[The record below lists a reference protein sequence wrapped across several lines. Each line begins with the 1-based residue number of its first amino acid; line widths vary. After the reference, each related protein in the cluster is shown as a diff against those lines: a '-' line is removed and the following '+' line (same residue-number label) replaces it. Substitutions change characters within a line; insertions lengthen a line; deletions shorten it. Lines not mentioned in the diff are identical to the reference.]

1 MLLIRNSLHRV
12 FVFEKKLHSLHLV
25 SFQPGLLVAVI
36 DMLALASNEGEEQN
50 REEGEMTQKTLGG
63 GRNRGKR

>member
-36 DMLALASNEGEEQN
+36 DMLALASNEG
-50 REEGEMTQKTLGG
+50 GG
-63 GRNRGKR
+63 TE